1 MLGKGMFYTK
11 HYTLMRCCT
20 FKSGNSSCSLLHP
33 LLCSMTLY
41 NIAFI
46 KHDTNER
53 NNQLQ
58 VKSHSL
64 LFFMNLHENVLML
77 RFVVNVKHSGAVSHL
92 SSRRCSSAHCVYRL
106 LAIREVENRQLA

>member
-1 MLGKGMFYTK
+1 
-11 HYTLMRCCT
+11 MRCCT

-58 VKSHSL
+58 VYKACWTL
-64 LFFMNLHENVLML
+64 KTMDQV
-77 RFVVNVKHSGAVSHL
+77 
-92 SSRRCSSAHCVYRL
+92 
-106 LAIREVENRQLA
+106 